1 MFIITCSLN
10 TIILAEETP
19 DQPSVSTVF
28 FQTDIRDALNEVS
41 MQTGVN
47 IIFDRIVQGK
57 VTLDLKDVPLEKALK
72 MLCIS
77 GGYTYQKID
86 DFYIVGLP
94 DPNSPTFQHLTK
106 TETIKLNY
114 LTASEARG
122 LLPPFYSDFIKTSS
136 SRENIITI
144 TAPETVI
151 KKFKKDLDKIDLP
164 EKQVLIKMLVTEIS
178 TEVLE
183 ESGSN
188 FLELFTGTG
197 SGNLSY
203 YDYMEESAEEDH
215 FLGIGETITLATD
228 TSYGQLLTQLRALEK
243 EEKAEIEANP
253 RVRVSDRATAELF
266 IGEERSFLLQTS
278 EDESSL
284 ETVDVGISLKVT
296 PEILNE
302 DELRLKVAPD
312 ISHFTHETENDIV
325 IRSSEL
331 SSTVY
336 AKNGEMLTLA
346 GITLD
351 ERVEYK
357 SQVPLLG
364 DIPLVRLLFRRQT
377 EKKGE
382 RELLIFIIPE
392 IVGGE

>member
-1 MFIITCSLN
+1 
-10 TIILAEETP
+10 
-19 DQPSVSTVF
+19 
-28 FQTDIRDALNEVS
+28 
-41 MQTGVN
+41 
-47 IIFDRIVQGK
+47 
-57 VTLDLKDVPLEKALK
+57 
-72 MLCIS
+72 
-77 GGYTYQKID
+77 
-86 DFYIVGLP
+86 
-94 DPNSPTFQHLTK
+94 
-106 TETIKLNY
+106 
-114 LTASEARG
+114 
-122 LLPPFYSDFIKTSS
+122 
-136 SRENIITI
+136 
-144 TAPETVI
+144 
-151 KKFKKDLDKIDLP
+151 
-164 EKQVLIKMLVTEIS
+164 MLVTEIS